1 LLNGHILEWYHWWVR
16 NLYLV
21 GFMGAGKSA
30 VGRAVA
36 RMTRRVFVD
45 LDEAVETRMGMSIP
59 EIFSA
64 RGETEFR
71 RIESAELTATTAR
84 SNLVVATG
92 GGAFS
97 SPDNR
102 RVIEDSGGV
111 SVFLD
116 PPWSVIERRLEGET
130 EHRPNWVDGDQARV
144 LYAARADDYRMS
156 AIHLRIDDGET
167 PEMIAERIEAA
178 LTETACVS

>member
-1 LLNGHILEWYHWWVR
+1 MLKGRILEWYHWWVR

-36 RMTRRVFVD
+36 RMTNRVFVD
-45 LDEAVETRMGMSIP
+45 LDEAVEQRMGMSIP
-59 EIFSA
+59 EIFST
-64 RGETEFR
+64 RGEAEFR
-71 RIESAELTATTAR
+71 RFESAELKETLTKP
-84 SNLVVATG
+84 NLVVATG

-102 RVIEDSGGV
+102 RLIEDCGGV

-130 EHRPNWVDGDQARV
+130 GHRPNWVDGDQARA
-144 LYAARADDYRMS
+144 LYEARAVDYRMS
-156 AIHLRIDDGET
+156 SIHLRIDDGET
-167 PEMIAERIEAA
+167 PEAIAGRIEAA

>member
-1 LLNGHILEWYHWWVR
+1 
-16 NLYLV
+16 
-21 GFMGAGKSA
+21 M
-30 VGRAVA
+30 
-36 RMTRRVFVD
+36 D